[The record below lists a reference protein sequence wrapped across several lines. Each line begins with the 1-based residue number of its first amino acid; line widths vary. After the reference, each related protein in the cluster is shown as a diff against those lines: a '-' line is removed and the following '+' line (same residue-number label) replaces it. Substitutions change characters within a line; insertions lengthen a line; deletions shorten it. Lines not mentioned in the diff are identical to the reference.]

1 MYGYPDESEPGID
14 DIHTR
19 SIFDNR
25 NYQLRSDIGDGVGY
39 LRGFQTFGAFQPITI
54 EPDEFI
60 LWANPRGYV
69 TYNSGSF
76 AGNLGTGFRWL
87 NPETQRIIGGSAWWD
102 HDNNGTNNYD
112 QIGGSFESLGNYL
125 DFRANCYIPT
135 NQNIH
140 QTAKFLN
147 GNNVFILNNIGVGQT
162 TITNSGLRGGDF
174 EVGGALPGIR
184 DIGMRAYAGGYYY
197 QGPESQGGVYGVRG
211 RLEALVTQ
219 DVWASVG
226 VSNDRLFGVN
236 VTASATIYLGS
247 GQTQQFFRPIPMQTR
262 LYQQVERQ
270 YRVAVDQ
277 SVLNDTI
284 VALRAGGTGGSG
296 GPFGTPI
303 FVLHV
308 DNTAAPGGDGT
319 VEHPL
324 NHLPTTTPGN
334 VDIVFVHRGT
344 GTTLQM
350 DQGITLNN
358 WERLLGQGVPHLFT
372 DTVGT
377 FTLPGFSPGPLPSI
391 TNVNAGGSA
400 VTLASHNEV
409 SGFNIPSP
417 ALHGITGTN
426 IVDFNINNVHVTS
439 AGNSLGALPIG
450 AGIQLFN
457 ASGTGVI
464 ADSTFTS
471 NNAEGIRIDNTD
483 TPALNLAVV
492 NVQSNLN
499 LTGIVLNATGSEIN
513 PTMERVTANS
523 NRLDGI
529 SISLAASGATRS
541 SMTGSFDHIT
551 ANDNNTAGT
560 PVLNFG
566 NGFSFTS
573 DASDAVLAISHSTFD
588 GNHLNGLSFTTL
600 NNSSLNATLLNN
612 NSTINSNGA
621 DGVLFTSTDSQV
633 SALLLNN
640 VISNNGRFGID
651 VVSKGTGA
659 FTTSFALTVGG
670 YATQDTNGDGIL
682 EPGED
687 RFAIPS
693 LGPSIIGN
701 GLFDREG
708 NIITGNHGAGIA
720 FKLLDQGTGTTNIIG
735 NVIQGQLAATIP
747 ADTLANYLGQG
758 IDIRVT
764 GSSIASN
771 STAVFT
777 GGVIDAN
784 TIGSLT
790 TPSSGNVGGGI
801 RVLSDQTTSFQNL
814 MIGTPLKGNIIAN
827 NGNDGINITR
837 GNTAT
842 MGTVTPVAISN
853 NQIVSNTGNGV
864 TINALNSFDNI
875 VNGFIVQH
883 NVITNNTQNGI
894 LLHLEADGQM
904 DVDMH
909 DNLISQ
915 NAFNGIQTTELVA
928 STGDLRGIGGTWAR
942 NTITLNGNNGILLDT
957 QMGTFLENLLI
968 GSLSTGADGN
978 IIQNNG
984 TNPAFVGSGTGDFSG
999 FGGQGVQ
1006 IIGDGNVTVGFN
1018 LIDSNKG
1025 GGVYVNA
1032 SQSPIDVTID
1042 NNVITNNGTVNFS
1055 VDRGDGIQV
1064 VDRGFALQS
1073 GSYVVTITN
1082 NTIRGN
1088 TGRGVNLLNRINGT
1102 LTADI
1107 ENNNIM
1113 GNGLEGIYAVNTAS
1127 FTQTADALAQ
1137 TVMISDGSINPVPRM
1152 FLTVNNNDIEGNGI
1166 LSFDTTNGLVVRVGS
1181 SDGNFGS
1188 TFDGGFFGEGRG
1200 GIGAVVTNNFFHGN
1214 LGDDISFSSFRS
1226 TPITGPGASGGT
1238 WDATTFAVTAY
1249 HSDPLSRLDLSYHNN
1264 VIDSAPT
1271 NAGNTADVNAAVA
1284 GAVYVDSDG
1293 TFKSRVNTATP
1304 GGPFVDPARARNAE
1318 RLAGR
1323 FLGILPPFAP
1333 QLGATFLF
1341 PGMGQSTFRLLDAS
1355 NGGLTTAADVL
1366 QGNFFTDIAPYAGPF
1381 DANGVF
1387 RPNFGPDD
1395 MPFGWTFLN
1404 GVAPP
1409 ARPQ

>member
-1 MYGYPDESEPGID
+1 MYGYPDETEPGID

-25 NYQLRSDIGDGVGY
+25 NYQLNSYIGDGVGY
-39 LRGFQTFGAFQPITI
+39 LRGFQSFGAFQPVVI

-102 HDNNGTNNYD
+102 HDNNGANKYD

-147 GNNVFILNNIGVGQT
+147 GNNVFIVNNIGVGQT

-184 DIGMRAYAGGYYY
+184 DIGLRAYAGGYYY
-197 QGPESQGGVYGVRG
+197 QGPESGGGVYGVRG

-236 VTASATIYLGS
+236 VVASATIYLGS

-296 GPFGTPI
+296 GPIGTPI

-308 DNTAAPGGDGT
+308 DNTAPPGGDGSF
-319 VEHPL
+319 EHPL
-324 NHLPTTTPGN
+324 NHLPTSTPGN

-344 GTTLQM
+344 ATTLQM

-358 WERLLGQGVPHLFT
+358 WERLLGEGVPHLFT

-377 FTLPGFSPGPLPSI
+377 FTLPGFTPGPLPSI
-391 TNVNAGGSA
+391 TNINPGGSA

-417 ALHGITGTN
+417 ALHGITGSN

-457 ASGTGVI
+457 ASGTGLI
-464 ADSTFTS
+464 TDSTFTS

-513 PTMERVTANS
+513 PTMELVTANS
-523 NRLDGI
+523 NRQDGI

-541 SMTGSFDHIT
+541 SMTGSFDHVT
-551 ANDNNTAGT
+551 ANDNNTVAP
-560 PVLNFG
+560 PVLLFG

-600 NNSSLNATLLNN
+600 NNSSLNTTLLNN

-621 DGVLFTSTDSQV
+621 NGVLFTSTDSQV

-640 VISNNGRFGID
+640 VISNNGGFGIAAI
-651 VVSKGTGA
+651 SKGTGA
-659 FTTSFALTVGG
+659 FATSFALTVGG

-708 NIITGNHGAGIA
+708 NIITNNHGAGIS
-720 FKLLDQGTGTTNIIG
+720 FQLIDQGIGTANIIG
-735 NVIQGQLAATIP
+735 NTIQGTLP
-747 ADTLANYLGQG
+747 ASPVSTTFLGQG

-764 GSSIASN
+764 GSTIASN
-771 STAVFT
+771 STASFA

-784 TIGSLT
+784 IIGSLT
-790 TPSSGNVGGGI
+790 NPSLGNAGGGI
-801 RVLSDQTTSFQNL
+801 RILSDQNTSFQNL
-814 MIGTPLKGNIIAN
+814 QIGTALKGNIIAN

-837 GNTAT
+837 ANTAQ
-842 MGTVTPVAISN
+842 MGQISPIIINN
-853 NQIVSNTGNGV
+853 NQIENNAGNGV
-864 TINALNSFDNI
+864 TINAENSFDSI
-875 VNGFIVQH
+875 VNGFIVQ
-883 NVITNNTQNGI
+883 NNIITTNALNGI
-894 LLHLEADGQM
+894 LLHVEADAQM
-904 DVDMH
+904 NVDIH

-915 NAFNGIQTTELVA
+915 NTFIGIQTTELVN
-928 STGDLRGIGGTWAR
+928 SGGDVRGVSGTWAR
-942 NTITLNGNNGILLDT
+942 NEITLNGSDGIQLAAAS
-957 QMGTFLENLLI
+957 GTFLGNLII
-968 GSLSTGADGN
+968 GSTTTGADGN
-978 IIQNNG
+978 IIQDNG
-984 TNPAFVGSGTGDFSG
+984 GHGILMLGAGA
-999 FGGQGVQ
+999 VQ
-1006 IIGDGNVTVGFN
+1006 VGFN
-1018 LIDSNKG
+1018 LIDSNALG
-1025 GGVYVNA
+1025 GIYVHAATINTF
-1032 SQSPIDVTID
+1032 TID
-1042 NNVITNNGTVNFS
+1042 NNVITNNGTLSFVA
-1055 VDRGDGIQV
+1055 DGGDGIQI
-1064 VDRGFALQS
+1064 VDTGVGAEV
-1073 GSYVVTITN
+1073 GPYNVTISN

-1088 TGRGVNLLNRINGT
+1088 AGRGINILNRVNGD
-1102 LTADI
+1102 LTVDI
-1107 ENNNIM
+1107 ESNNIKS
-1113 GNGLEGIYAVNTAS
+1113 NLLEGIYVVNTSSATQSADVLAS
-1127 FTQTADALAQ
+1127 QLMNA
-1137 TVMISDGSINPVPRM
+1137 DGSILRTPRM

-1166 LSFDTTNGLVVRVGS
+1166 LSTANATGLVVRVGT
-1181 SDGNFGS
+1181 SDGGFGPN
-1188 TFDGGFFGEGRG
+1188 FDGGFFSEGLG
-1200 GIGAVVTNNFFHGN
+1200 GIGATVTNNTFHGN
-1214 LGDDISFSSFRS
+1214 LGDDISFSSFVS
-1226 TPITGPGASGGT
+1226 TVDPGTTAGT
-1238 WDATTFAVTAY
+1238 WSDTVFVVTSY
-1249 HSDPLSRLDLSYHNN
+1249 RSDPLSRLDLSFHNN
-1264 VIDSAPT
+1264 TFDSTGLNVGNDPNGVANSNGAFYN
-1271 NAGNTADVNAAVA
+1271 NAEPD
-1284 GAVYVDSDG
+1284 
-1293 TFKSRVNTATP
+1293 FKSRTNGRTLP
-1304 GGPFVDPARARNAE
+1304 DPNGPFTTGGRARNAE

-1323 FLGILPPFAP
+1323 FLGILPPFTP
-1333 QLGATFLF
+1333 QLAPFF
-1341 PGMGQSTFRLLDAS
+1341 RYPGMGQSTFRLLDAS
-1355 NGGLTTAADVL
+1355 NGGSTTLADVVSA
-1366 QGNFFTDIAPYAGPF
+1366 GFFVDNAPYTNPFF

-1387 RPNFGPDD
+1387 RPGAGPDD
-1395 MPFGWTFLN
+1395 MPYGWTFMN
-1404 GVAPP
+1404 GIAPP
-1409 ARPQ
+1409 VRPQ